1 MSNFAEKIKPHAV
14 LIPYP
19 LQGHIN
25 PMFKLAKLLHL
36 RGFYITFVNTE
47 YNHKRLLKS
56 KGLNVLDGF
65 TDFSFETI
73 PDGLTSID
81 GDGDVTQDLH
91 SLRDSVRSNFI
102 HPFRELLDRL
112 SNSSTRGLISPVTC
126 LVSDSFMSFT
136 IQVAEEL
143 SLPILLLYTCS
154 ACTFLSGLHF
164 KTFIEKGL
172 IPLKDE
178 SYLTNG
184 YLDTEVD
191 WIPGLRNFRLKDL
204 TSFIRT
210 TDPNDLMIEFLIEA
224 VERFHR
230 ASAIVIN
237 TSDELESDVMNV
249 LHSMFPSLYTIGP
262 FASFLNQS
270 PHNQLAS
277 LETNLWKE
285 DTKCLEWLGS
295 QEMASVVYVNFGS
308 ITIM

>member
-1 MSNFAEKIKPHAV
+1 MGSFAEKIKPHAV

-25 PMFKLAKLLHL
+25 PMFKLAKLFHL

-65 TDFSFETI
+65 TDFSFKTI

-102 HPFRELLDRL
+102 HPFQELLDRL

-172 IPLKDE
+172 IPLKGNN
-178 SYLTNG
+178 LCFFF
-184 YLDTEVD
+184 
-191 WIPGLRNFRLKDL
+191 LRKR
-204 TSFIRT
+204 SVCVCGCPRART
-210 TDPNDLMIEFLIEA
+210 H
-224 VERFHR
+224 VCVR
-230 ASAIVIN
+230 ARV
-237 TSDELESDVMNV
+237 
-249 LHSMFPSLYTIGP
+249 
-262 FASFLNQS
+262 
-270 PHNQLAS
+270 
-277 LETNLWKE
+277 
-285 DTKCLEWLGS
+285 C
-295 QEMASVVYVNFGS
+295 VVYMQMKFFGQ
-308 ITIM
+308 IKLLTLAIKICR